1 MTLPE
6 IEAFLAI
13 VKYGNITSAAENLY
27 IAQPTLTR
35 RIQQMEQELGYPVLE
50 RRKGHRSIRLTDQG
64 KEFYRIAWKW
74 QLLLE
79 ETNSISQ
86 LQQQESLS
94 IASVFSVN
102 QYLLAHVYPKY
113 VNQNFRL
120 RLYNVFSEDVYKHM
134 ANGLFDL
141 ALVEQQDFFDKSP
154 DDVHTK
160 PAFSE
165 SFVLA
170 SCKELP
176 NTNGFV
182 SLSHLDKKKE
192 IFIPWNKEFKFWHS
206 NHLDESISPLVF
218 LEDVSILNIFFTN
231 ENWAIVPYSAGEQFR
246 QNGIYVY
253 LLENSPPNRI
263 IYYVTRGHK
272 THAIREF
279 LSLLHSLLQTMP
291 QHAIQSYL
299 GAI

>member
-35 RIQQMEQELGYPVLE
+35 RIQQIELELGYPILE
-50 RRKGHRSIRLTDQG
+50 RRKGQRNIRLTDQG

-74 QLLLE
+74 QQLLE
-79 ETNSISQ
+79 ETNSIFQ

-94 IASVFSVN
+94 VASVFSVN
-102 QYLLAHVYPKY
+102 QYLLSY
-113 VNQNFRL
+113 VFPGYINQNFRL
-120 RLYNVFSEDVYKHM
+120 RLYNAFSEDVYKHM
-134 ANGLFDL
+134 ADGLFDL
-141 ALVEQQDFFDKSP
+141 AFVEQQDFLDKSP

-170 SCKELP
+170 TCEELP
-176 NTNGFV
+176 NTNGYV
-182 SLSHLDKKKE
+182 KLSHLDRRKE
-192 IFIPWNKEFKFWHS
+192 IFIPWNREFKFWHS
-206 NHLDESISPLVF
+206 NNLDESISPIVF
-218 LEDVSILNIFFTN
+218 LEDVSMLNRFFIN
-231 ENWAIVPYSAGEQFR
+231 GNWAIVPYSAGENFKL
-246 QNGIYVY
+246 NGINVY

-263 IYYVTRGHK
+263 IYYVTRGHE
-272 THAIREF
+272 TRAIHEL
-279 LSLLHSLLQTMP
+279 LSLLHSLLQAMP
-291 QHAIQSYL
+291 KHAIQSYL
-299 GAI
+299 E